1 MIWTIWDRAIAWA
14 LEHSAALGQI
24 SRDTTLLVTAGRPA
38 AAVAYLAG
46 VGLVCRVTRRF
57 A

>member
-1 MIWTIWDRAIAWA
+1 MLWTIWDKAIAWA